1 MEHVLRTFFCG
12 PDFPAHTH
20 IFPELGKK
28 ISPQK
33 VSKRQSFPFSV
44 FGFAVFSFTLS
55 SLFSHHVVSAAILY
69 HVSYLLYMFYVL
81 CSMFHVLCICLSI
94 YLFRCS
100 ITELDQKTLLRSTTS
115 WFSSSFLSFFVSTSI
130 SLKLSTVWVH
140 KYVAC
145 CTLMLQEVEKK
156 REKELCHTA
165 QAFLKTV
172 WNWLGKFLNV
182 LKKR

>member
-20 IFPELGKK
+20 TFSLSLARKLARK
-28 ISPQK
+28 RYQSDK
-33 VSKRQSFPFSV
+33 VFRFPFLVLQFSV
-44 FGFAVFSFTLS
+44 SLCR
-55 SLFSHHVVSAAILY
+55 LFSLTMLFPLRFSTMFVTF
-69 HVSYLLYMFYVL
+69 YMFYVL
-81 CSMFHVLCICLSI
+81 CSMFYVSVCLSI

-156 REKELCHTA
+156 RKKELCHTA